1 MLNPAPRLR
10 RDNQSQARPADF
22 FRGYAFLIRG
32 CEPWEGM
39 LAWAQAI
46 PNDSIGGLHALD

>member
-1 MLNPAPRLR
+1 MRDRLIFLGG
-10 RDNQSQARPADF
+10 S
-22 FRGYAFLIRG
+22 AFLIRG
-32 CEPWEGM
+32 CEPWGGM